1 MEFVGLSWASAGFVG
16 LSAELNI
23 LLSFEMKTVLFVIN
37 RFAAGGAE
45 TQVRRISV
53 GLARRGWGVSVVSLM
68 RDVIDTKEL
77 DEAGVERTSL
87 ECSRG
92 LYSLLGVFPLVG
104 RLRERTPDVVVSMM
118 IPADPVARVAT
129 AIASVPLV
137 SSLRGE
143 RVGGRAVVAFLRMTD
158 RWVACLTANAERIRR
173 VLGHRVTSDP
183 RRIEIVRNAIVAS
196 DFRVNPETRSRVR
209 GELGL
214 DCREFVWV
222 SVGSQ
227 RPPKNY
233 VGLLRAFSALDSG
246 KLLIVGAPFQAD
258 ELTALAKELGVS
270 DRIVQLGRRSDVPDI
285 LAASDAFVLASHN
298 EGLPNAVMEAMAAGL
313 PVVATDVGGVS
324 ELLPTSAHGVRVKA
338 RDPNALIEGMRKL
351 AGMSDDERRA
361 MGLCA
366 QAHIGEN
373 YELDSVL
380 NHWESLLNRVAGEH
394 RSTRAKAD

>member
-1 MEFVGLSWASAGFVG
+1 MKVTFVF
-16 LSAELNI
+16 
-23 LLSFEMKTVLFVIN
+23 N

-45 TQVRRISV
+45 TQVRLVSV
-53 GLARRGWGVSVVSLM
+53 GLARRGWDVTVVSLM
-68 RDVIDTKEL
+68 SDIIDANEL
-77 DEAGVERTSL
+77 SVAGVRQFNL
-87 ECSRG
+87 GCSRG
-92 LYSLLGVFPLVG
+92 FSSLWGLFPLCSLL
-104 RLRERTPDVVVSMM
+104 RRSAPDVVVSMM
-118 IPADPVARVAT
+118 VPADPLTR
-129 AIASVPLV
+129 IAAAVNNLTLI

-227 RPPKNY
+227 RLPKNY